1 MSNEELVKLIQDGE
15 MERIE
20 ELYNQTY
27 PLIYKVCSRFFGLE
41 DTQDL
46 LQEGYIALYKA
57 ALVYDPSRGASF
69 STVLYMVVRQSL
81 KRYLSECGS
90 TIKIPEYKR
99 TLVFRYQQI
108 VQDYEQRLARRPT
121 TAEIAAILELSEEQ
135 VGDIEKAIETANTV
149 SGENVVVDDL
159 TIMDTVPD
167 PEDPFEPVLDALQLE
182 QLRAELW
189 PAIDEILSEREAR
202 ILSMRYVSGHTLQQC
217 GEQLGIATG
226 RVGEIERKSIRK
238 LRKSTEFCQ
247 RIRPFYDSIAYSI
260 GIRHTDFKRTHESST
275 ERAAFKLMGI

>member
-1 MSNEELVKLIQDGE
+1 MIETVVAPSDRSSFFLQKEDTHLSNEELVKLIQDGE

-90 TIKIPEYKR
+90 VVRLPEYKR
-99 TLVFRYQQI
+99 TLCFVSP
-108 VQDYEQRLARRPT
+108 D
-121 TAEIAAILELSEEQ
+121 ILMFSHFHSSFTIILHNRSVSITLVTQ
-135 VGDIEKAIETANTV
+135 VK
-149 SGENVVVDDL
+149 
-159 TIMDTVPD
+159 
-167 PEDPFEPVLDALQLE
+167 
-182 QLRAELW
+182 W
-189 PAIDEILSEREAR
+189 R
-202 ILSMRYVSGHTLQQC
+202 I
-217 GEQLGIATG
+217 
-226 RVGEIERKSIRK
+226 KN
-238 LRKSTEFCQ
+238 
-247 RIRPFYDSIAYSI
+247 
-260 GIRHTDFKRTHESST
+260 
-275 ERAAFKLMGI
+275 